1 VVAQGRKKQTQG
13 DSVQDWLVT
22 DAQLALPITIALCV
36 VVALVIWILFRKF
49 TVSRAEFVRLKQDFE
64 HLPEDVKGLTAAEQR
79 RFLKEL
85 KEAPRKNSNDPPL
98 AA

>member
-1 VVAQGRKKQTQG
+1 
-13 DSVQDWLVT
+13 VQDWLVT
-22 DAQLALPITIALCV
+22 DAQLALSIVIALG
-36 VVALVIWILFRKF
+36 VVAVLVVWIVFRKF
-49 TVSRAEFVRLKQDFE
+49 TVDFARLKQDLE
-64 HLPEDVKGLTAAEQR
+64 HLSEDVKGLTAAEQR

>member
-1 VVAQGRKKQTQG
+1 M
-13 DSVQDWLVT
+13 QDWLVT

-64 HLPEDVKGLTAAEQR
+64 HLSEDVKGLTAAEQR

>member
-1 VVAQGRKKQTQG
+1 M
-13 DSVQDWLVT
+13 QDWLVT

-36 VVALVIWILFRKF
+36 VVALGIWILFRKF
-49 TVSRAEFVRLKQDFE
+49 AVSRAEFVRLKQDFE
-64 HLPEDVKGLTAAEQR
+64 HLSEDVKGLTAAEQR

>member
-1 VVAQGRKKQTQG
+1 
-13 DSVQDWLVT
+13 VQDWLVT
-22 DAQLALPITIALCV
+22 DAQLALSIVIALG
-36 VVALVIWILFRKF
+36 VVAVLVVWIVFRKF
-49 TVSRAEFVRLKQDFE
+49 TVDFARLKQDLE
-64 HLPEDVKGLTAAEQR
+64 HFSDDVKGLTAAEQR

>member
-1 VVAQGRKKQTQG
+1 VH
-13 DSVQDWLVT
+13 DWLAT
-22 DAQLALPITIALCV
+22 DAQLALSIPVALAV
-36 VVALVIWILFRKF
+36 VVALVVWIVFGKF

-64 HLPEDVKGLTAAEQR
+64 HLSEDVRGLTAAEQR

-85 KEAPRKNSNDPPL
+85 KEAPRRDSNSLPL

>member
-1 VVAQGRKKQTQG
+1 V
-13 DSVQDWLVT
+13 
-22 DAQLALPITIALCV
+22 
-36 VVALVIWILFRKF
+36 FRKF
-49 TVSRAEFVRLKQDFE
+49 TVSRADFARLKQDLE
-64 HLPEDVKGLTAAEQR
+64 HLSEDVKGLTAAEQR